1 MSNLNLYSPFWEL
14 LPLKGLG
21 PIRFLTDKS
30 VLQTYHEELGS
41 ITAERSENF
50 QEQQQQLYDTVNQFS
65 EFFSQD
71 DLNTVLEAMQVIGD
85 SRDDI
90 STVFM
95 DAGISLEYK
104 ANQLVEVFADDR
116 AKQLHFQG
124 IPLFDSNP
132 TQLVMCISKQ
142 LNEIPCIKDEEIAFP
157 EHNLFL
163 FSFLIEQSDGAYQ
176 EGKKKGRTV
185 SWRNTARPYGEDLSG
200 YRPLEMIEDK
210 VFGAS
215 KTE

>member
-1 MSNLNLYSPFWEL
+1 MSNVNQHSTFWEL

-30 VLQTYHEELGS
+30 ALQTYHDELGS
-41 ITAERSENF
+41 ITAERNENF
-50 QEQQQQLYDTVNQFS
+50 QQQKQELYDTYNLFK

-71 DLNTVLEAMQVIGD
+71 DLNNVLEAMQVIGD

-90 STVFM
+90 SRVFM
-95 DAGISLEYK
+95 DSGISLEYK

-116 AKQLHFQG
+116 AKRLHFQG
-124 IPLFDSNP
+124 MPLFASNP
-132 TQLVMCISKQ
+132 TQLVMYISKQ

-163 FSFLIEQSDGAYQ
+163 FSFLSEQPGGAYQ
-176 EGKKKGRTV
+176 EGRRKGRTV
-185 SWRNTARPYGEDLSG
+185 SWWNTARPFGEDLSG
-200 YRPLEMIEDK
+200 YRPLELI
-210 VFGAS
+210 
-215 KTE
+215 

>member
-1 MSNLNLYSPFWEL
+1 MSNIKPHSPFWEL

-30 VLQTYHEELGS
+30 ALETYRDELGS
-41 ITAERSENF
+41 ITAEESVNL
-50 QEQQQQLYDTVNQFS
+50 EQQQQLLHDTVNQFS
-65 EFFSQD
+65 EFFSQE
-71 DLNTVLEAMQVIGD
+71 DLNNVLEAMQVIGD
-85 SRDDI
+85 SRDDV
-90 STVFM
+90 SKVYM

-116 AKQLHFQG
+116 AKGLHFQG
-124 IPLFDSNP
+124 MPLFASDP
-132 TQLVMCISKQ
+132 KELVIYISKQ

-163 FSFLIEQSDGAYQ
+163 FSFLIEQPGGAYK

-185 SWRNTARPYGEDLSG
+185 SWWNSARPYGEDLSG
-200 YRPLEMIEDK
+200 YHLLDIS
-210 VFGAS
+210 FN
-215 KTE
+215 

>member
-1 MSNLNLYSPFWEL
+1 MSNLNPHLPFWEL

-41 ITAERSENF
+41 ITAEKSENL
-50 QEQQQQLYDTVNQFS
+50 QEQQQQLHDTVNQFS

-90 STVFM
+90 STVFTNS
-95 DAGISLEYK
+95 GISLEYK

-124 IPLFDSNP
+124 MPLFASNP
-132 TQLVMCISKQ
+132 IQLVMCISKQ
-142 LNEIPCIKDEEIAFP
+142 LNEIPYIKDDEIAFP

-163 FSFLIEQSDGAYQ
+163 FSFLIEQSGGTYQ

-185 SWRNTARPYGEDLSG
+185 SWWNTARPYGEDLSG
-200 YRPLEMIEDK
+200 YRPLELIEVK

-215 KTE
+215 KAE